1 MRTWERLRK
10 MKAWLDDEICEG
22 REFKSPKPST
32 GSNAVYG
39 PNIKDFT
46 MARPR
51 VFLGWQ
57 PGRPNEPGKV
67 DPKDPFSVCPALTIM
82 PSLDYARYIQE
93 HRFDRYQG
101 IHRSQNMGQGVSAQ
115 ILFGIYEP
123 GIRLPGFVESL
134 EQGNP
139 DMGLLQD
146 GTEAGLQTL
155 LEWMDDCIELFLR
168 ERTVPGTDLILDDDN
183 FTYSLFTDQAYIVD
197 RRPIYYGFLNVPFKG
212 YANYGSDKG
221 YRSRID
227 KLLDGD

>member
-1 MRTWERLRK
+1 
-10 MKAWLDDEICEG
+10 
-22 REFKSPKPST
+22 
-32 GSNAVYG
+32 
-39 PNIKDFT
+39 
-46 MARPR
+46 
-51 VFLGWQ
+51 
-57 PGRPNEPGKV
+57 
-67 DPKDPFSVCPALTIM
+67 
-82 PSLDYARYIQE
+82 
-93 HRFDRYQG
+93 
-101 IHRSQNMGQGVSAQ
+101 MGQGVSAQ